1 MRVLI
6 SGGKKTINIVK
17 SLENR
22 FASGSVEL
30 TIEENIDNIESFLS
44 RGDYFDRAI
53 IIEQS
58 WTKDG
63 AQQDE
68 IVLRRSINNFISII
82 KQKHNRD
89 FSLIFIATTEKM
101 AKIAWEE
108 TIDIQESSCVILK
121 APPYSVGFFASLVT
135 KEMNDI
141 PEYLIF
147 KLNDLQ
153 ESEPTNSDYYSFGE
167 RLDPV
172 TDIGENT
179 LNNNMEQDIEFKSI
193 DTNNEENASLD
204 DEIFGNV
211 DITDDFD
218 STTFDNEVENIFD
231 NGYDTIESDDFFE
244 QIDEDGIDFFEKAD
258 IGDNEFT
265 EEMNMSNDNFSESI
279 DIDDTT
285 SYDEVDI
292 DDTSFTNKINIKEG
306 NFYKETN
313 TEDIDSCN
321 KIEDN
326 FITDATNEKETE
338 IQELLGF
345 NNLTEHQENIEKHT
359 NTKEPNK
366 GLIEQVKSDRDI
378 QQLFDTTIFNKDKER
393 DVKNTKLLVDIP
405 SLETQKQLYEDN
417 KQGKKSF
424 SKQGNKK
431 VGRSTIVP
439 DVNMPQLKSILDALS
454 VKGTSIVVT
463 GASGSGVST
472 IAANLA
478 NTLVKLGYA
487 VLLVD
492 MDTKNRAQAYMSKD
506 AYEIVHSN
514 GIDNASLRLAL
525 NNPHLG
531 VGRYVNIISPAFHVL
546 TMGLAGDIIED
557 DKLAEKSKLIRFSNI
572 AKSSYQFIIYDIPF
586 DKAVS
591 YCSDIVCSAD
601 NIIMTVDSSNWGVM
615 KALLAMSNID
625 DAAMQKAMF
634 TRAQI
639 CFTKYIPK
647 DKIIGYK
654 AKSLLD
660 ILTNMDKLIEDL
672 LGDCAEYRF
681 EDMQICGVAM
691 YDDLYD
697 KCWFSQNYYSDY
709 EVGYITMIKLI
720 NNMYINK

>member
-1 MRVLI
+1 MEEDCMRVLI
-6 SGGKKTINIVK
+6 SGGKKAINIVK

-153 ESEPTNSDYYSFGE
+153 ESEPTNSDSYSFGE

-204 DEIFGNV
+204 DEIFGSV

-218 STTFDNEVENIFD
+218 STTFDNEIENIFD

-265 EEMNMSNDNFSESI
+265 EEMNMS
-279 DIDDTT
+279 DD
-285 SYDEVDI
+285 
-292 DDTSFTNKINIKEG
+292 
-306 NFYKETN
+306 
-313 TEDIDSCN
+313 
-321 KIEDN
+321 
-326 FITDATNEKETE
+326 
-338 IQELLGF
+338 
-345 NNLTEHQENIEKHT
+345 NLTEHQENIEKHT

-405 SLETQKQLYEDN
+405 SLETQKQPYEDN

-431 VGRSTIVP
+431 VGRSKIVP

-454 VKGTSIVVT
+454 AKGTSIVVT

>member
-6 SGGKKTINIVK
+6 SGGKKAINIVK

-153 ESEPTNSDYYSFGE
+153 ESEPTNSDSYSFGE

-204 DEIFGNV
+204 DEIFGSV

-218 STTFDNEVENIFD
+218 STTFDNEIENIFD

-265 EEMNMSNDNFSESI
+265 EEMNMS
-279 DIDDTT
+279 DD
-285 SYDEVDI
+285 
-292 DDTSFTNKINIKEG
+292 
-306 NFYKETN
+306 
-313 TEDIDSCN
+313 
-321 KIEDN
+321 
-326 FITDATNEKETE
+326 
-338 IQELLGF
+338 
-345 NNLTEHQENIEKHT
+345 NLTEHQENIEKHT

-405 SLETQKQLYEDN
+405 SLETQKQPYEDN

-454 VKGTSIVVT
+454 AKGTSIVVT

>member
-1 MRVLI
+1 MEEDCMRVLI
-6 SGGKKTINIVK
+6 SGGKKAINIVK

-153 ESEPTNSDYYSFGE
+153 ESEPTNSDSYSFGE

-204 DEIFGNV
+204 DEIFGSV

-218 STTFDNEVENIFD
+218 STTFDNEIENIFD

-265 EEMNMSNDNFSESI
+265 EEMNMS
-279 DIDDTT
+279 DD
-285 SYDEVDI
+285 
-292 DDTSFTNKINIKEG
+292 
-306 NFYKETN
+306 
-313 TEDIDSCN
+313 
-321 KIEDN
+321 
-326 FITDATNEKETE
+326 
-338 IQELLGF
+338 
-345 NNLTEHQENIEKHT
+345 NLTEHQENIEKHT

-405 SLETQKQLYEDN
+405 SLETQKQPYEDN

-454 VKGTSIVVT
+454 AKGTSIVVT

>member
-1 MRVLI
+1 
-6 SGGKKTINIVK
+6 
-17 SLENR
+17 
-22 FASGSVEL
+22 
-30 TIEENIDNIESFLS
+30 
-44 RGDYFDRAI
+44 
-53 IIEQS
+53 
-58 WTKDG
+58 
-63 AQQDE
+63 
-68 IVLRRSINNFISII
+68 
-82 KQKHNRD
+82 
-89 FSLIFIATTEKM
+89 
-101 AKIAWEE
+101 
-108 TIDIQESSCVILK
+108 
-121 APPYSVGFFASLVT
+121 
-135 KEMNDI
+135 
-141 PEYLIF
+141 
-147 KLNDLQ
+147 
-153 ESEPTNSDYYSFGE
+153 
-167 RLDPV
+167 
-172 TDIGENT
+172 
-179 LNNNMEQDIEFKSI
+179 
-193 DTNNEENASLD
+193 
-204 DEIFGNV
+204 
-211 DITDDFD
+211 
-218 STTFDNEVENIFD
+218 
-231 NGYDTIESDDFFE
+231 
-244 QIDEDGIDFFEKAD
+244 
-258 IGDNEFT
+258 
-265 EEMNMSNDNFSESI
+265 
-279 DIDDTT
+279 
-285 SYDEVDI
+285 
-292 DDTSFTNKINIKEG
+292 
-306 NFYKETN
+306 
-313 TEDIDSCN
+313 
-321 KIEDN
+321 
-326 FITDATNEKETE
+326 
-338 IQELLGF
+338 
-345 NNLTEHQENIEKHT
+345 
-359 NTKEPNK
+359 
-366 GLIEQVKSDRDI
+366 
-378 QQLFDTTIFNKDKER
+378 
-393 DVKNTKLLVDIP
+393 
-405 SLETQKQLYEDN
+405 
-417 KQGKKSF
+417 
-424 SKQGNKK
+424 
-431 VGRSTIVP
+431 
-439 DVNMPQLKSILDALS
+439 MPQLKSILDALS

-514 GIDNASLRLAL
+514 GIDNASLKLAL

-531 VGRYVNIISPAFHVL
+531 VGRYVNIISPAFYVL

-601 NIIMTVDSSNWGVM
+601 NIIMTIDSSNWGVM

-625 DAAMQKAMF
+625 DVAMQKAMF

-672 LGDCAEYRF
+672 LGECAEYRF